1 VLALTLRVASAEVE
15 EVLDAVLPVLPGG
28 IHLRADGEQTSMT
41 VHATPGAPGEDE
53 LRRLA
58 GSRLIELSTTEAS
71 DDWRERRLERY
82 EPLVVAE
89 RFLLRP
95 DWAPPSQDPSLIEIV
110 LGQSAA
116 FGTGLHPT
124 TQACLATLA
133 TAEPGGSFADYGCG
147 SGVLSIAAAHLGWS
161 PVVAVDVDET
171 SVDVARRNAEANGV
185 EIDARRL
192 DLTSDPPPPA
202 ETIAAN
208 IPPGVQ
214 TALARRIDRAPAL
227 LIASG
232 FHPDEIP
239 EVTAAWGAHGLQV
252 SDEVRAN
259 EWSVLVMT

>member
-1 VLALTLRVASAEVE
+1 MLALILRVASAGVE
-15 EVLDAVLPVLPGG
+15 EVLDAILPALPGG
-28 IHLRADGEQTSMT
+28 LHVRADGEQTSLT
-41 VHATPGAPGEDE
+41 VFAAPGVPREDE

-58 GSRLIELSTTEAS
+58 GVHLIELIAQDAP
-71 DDWRERRLERY
+71 DDWRERRRERY

-95 DWAPPSQDPSLIEIV
+95 DWAPSSEDAGLIEIV
-110 LGQSAA
+110 LEQSAA

-147 SGVLSIAAAHLGWS
+147 SGVLSIAASRLGWS
-161 PVVAVDVDET
+161 PVVAVDVDQA
-171 SVDVARRNAEANGV
+171 SIGAARGNAEANGI

-192 DLTSDPPPPA
+192 DLTADPPPQA

-208 IPPGVQ
+208 IPPEVQ
-214 TALARRIDRAPAL
+214 TAVAGRVDRAPSL

-232 FHPDEIP
+232 FHPDETP
-239 EVTAAWGAHGLQV
+239 EVAAAWGAHGLQM

-259 EWSVLVMT
+259 EWCVLVMR